1 MWRSCPCR
9 LGSAAF
15 AAMEQTPLS
24 LEQFAQAKRQL
35 RVAVVTETYPPEV
48 NGVAMT
54 TGRLV
59 DGLLKLGHIVTL
71 VRPRQGAGDTPA
83 RDTRFEEVLARG
95 IPIPKYNHLKM
106 GLPARKVL
114 TGLWSVQRPDVVQ
127 IVTEGPLGW
136 SALGAARKLKIPAVT
151 EFHTNFHS
159 YSRYYGVGWLKQPV
173 EAYLRRFHN
182 KGEVCLAPTRALA
195 DELQRKGV
203 RRVDVVAR
211 GVDTALFNP
220 ARRSEALRAEWGVG
234 PETLVVAVVGR
245 VAPEK
250 NLDLAIRAFQAMRAQ
265 RPDSRLLFVG
275 DGPARNQLRD
285 RFPDHLHAGMRTGED
300 LAAHYASADLFLFP
314 SLTETFGNVTTE
326 ALASGLPVIGFDYAA
341 AAERIDA
348 GVNGWLAPMGDEA
361 AFIRLAQAAASNV
374 PALAAMRAQARESV
388 LDADWQAVSERL
400 AAVMESVV
408 TRHEV
413 RAAMAP

>member
-1 MWRSCPCR
+1 
-9 LGSAAF
+9 
-15 AAMEQTPLS
+15 MEQTPLS

-59 DGLLKLGHIVTL
+59 EGLLRLGHIVSL
-71 VRPRQGAGDTPA
+71 VRPRQGADDTPA

-114 TGLWSVQRPDVVQ
+114 TRLWSVCRPDVVQ

-136 SALGAARKLKIPAVT
+136 SALGAARKLKIPAIT

-159 YSRYYGVGWLKQPV
+159 YSRYYGVGWIKQPV
-173 EAYLRRFHN
+173 EAYLKRFHN

-195 DELQRKGV
+195 DELHRKGV
-203 RRVDVVAR
+203 RHVDVVAR

-220 ARRSEALRAEWGVG
+220 ERRSEALRAQWGVG
-234 PETLVVAVVGR
+234 EKTRVAAVVGR

-250 NLDLAIRAFQAMRAQ
+250 NLDLAIRAFDAMLARQ
-265 RPDSRLLFVG
+265 PDCRLLFVG
-275 DGPARNQLRD
+275 DGPAKAALQSRY
-285 RFPDHLHAGMRTGED
+285 PSHIHAGMRTGED

-326 ALASGLPVIGFDYAA
+326 ALASGLPVVGFDYAA
-341 AAERIDA
+341 AAERIVH
-348 GVNGWLAPMGDEA
+348 GVNGWLAPMDDGDAFVREA
-361 AFIRLAQAAASNV
+361 VVAVEVDRAA
-374 PALAAMRAQARESV
+374 LQRMRERARESV
-388 LDADWQAVSERL
+388 IDADWQAIAARL
-400 AAVMESVV
+400 AGVMESVV

-413 RAAMAP
+413 RVELARERGLDAGGI

>member
-1 MWRSCPCR
+1 
-9 LGSAAF
+9 
-15 AAMEQTPLS
+15 MEQTPLS

-59 DGLLKLGHIVTL
+59 EGLLQLGHIITL
-71 VRPRQGAGDTPA
+71 VRPRQGAGDTPV
-83 RDTRFEEVLARG
+83 RDARFEEVLARG

-114 TGLWSVQRPDVVQ
+114 TSLWSVRRPDVVQ

-136 SALGAARKLKIPAVT
+136 SALGAARKLKIPAIT

-159 YSRYYGVGWLKQPV
+159 YSRYYGVGWLKQPL

-182 KGEVCLAPTRALA
+182 KGETCLAPTRELA
-195 DELQRKGV
+195 DELMHKGV
-203 RRVDVVAR
+203 QRVDVVAR
-211 GVDTALFNP
+211 GVDTGLFDP
-220 ARRSEALRAEWGVG
+220 ARRSEALRAQWGVT
-234 PETLVVAVVGR
+234 PESLVVAVVGR

-250 NLDLAIRAFQAMRAQ
+250 NLDLAIRAFQAIQSQ
-265 RPDSRLLFVG
+265 RPDARLLFVG
-275 DGPARNQLRD
+275 DGPARSQLQA
-285 RFPDHLHAGMRTGED
+285 RFPDHIHAGMRNGED
-300 LAAHYASADLFLFP
+300 LATHYASADLFLFP

-326 ALASGLPVIGFDYAA
+326 ALASGLPVVGFDYAA
-341 AAERIDA
+341 AAERIEP
-348 GVNGWLAPMGDEA
+348 GVNGWLAPLGDEDG
-361 AFIRLAQAAASNV
+361 FIRQAREAVGDATR
-374 PALAAMRAQARESV
+374 LAAMRAHARKSV
-388 LDADWQAVSERL
+388 LDADWMAITGRL
-400 AAVMESVV
+400 AEIMEAVV

-413 RAAMAP
+413 RAQIAS